1 VVTVITP
8 GKVVRV
14 GPDEL
19 DADDILEFG
28 QALIEEQGWVK
39 GESGDATKGW
49 SIHGAVGEAAR
60 RAMGQTSKS
69 DYGPGRDLRNEA
81 AAQLAA
87 ANDGRTEA
95 DLNDT
100 ADTVDQV
107 LALMG
112 AAKGVVV

>member
-1 VVTVITP
+1 MVTVITP

-28 QALIEEQGWVK
+28 QALIQEQGWVK

-60 RAMGQTSKS
+60 RATGASAK
-69 DYGPGRDLRNEA
+69 DDGRARPLRNEA

-87 ANDGRTEA
+87 ANEGKTEA
-95 DLNDT
+95 ELNDS

-112 AAKGVVV
+112 AARGVAI

>member
-1 VVTVITP
+1 MVTVITP

-28 QALIEEQGWVK
+28 QALITEQGWVK
-39 GESGDATKGW
+39 GTSGDASQGW
-49 SIHGAVGEAAR
+49 SIHGAIGEAAR
-60 RAMGQTSKS
+60 RATGSSAKDS
-69 DYGPGRDLRNEA
+69 GDARSLRNDA

-87 ANDGRTEA
+87 AHNDRSEA

-100 ADTVDQV
+100 ADTKDQV

-112 AAKGVVV
+112 AARGVTV

>member
-1 VVTVITP
+1 MVTVITP

-19 DADDILEFG
+19 DADDILEFS
-28 QALIEEQGWVK
+28 QALIREQGWVK
-39 GESGDATKGW
+39 GKSGDAAGGW

-69 DYGPGRDLRNEA
+69 DSGPGRQLRDDA

-87 ANDGRTEA
+87 AHGGKTEVE
-95 DLNDT
+95 LNDT
-100 ADTVDQV
+100 ADTVEQV
-107 LALMG
+107 LALVG
-112 AAKGVVV
+112 AARGVAV